1 MMIQH
6 LTHLKL
12 YLAWRAKHMYF
23 LYICT
28 SERKHLFFFF
38 SKTCSTSFSESFTN
52 IKKTTLNLNHIEP
65 LNYLLFNLKQISS
78 TQYQIV

>member
-38 SKTCSTSFSESFTN
+38 FQKRAQLRFQ
-52 IKKTTLNLNHIEP
+52 NH
-65 LNYLLFNLKQISS
+65 LLILKRQHSI
-78 TQYQIV
+78 